1 MGRAH
6 TQIAKQEVQRKVVVV
21 YFIRPKDV
29 QYMISLLLGSVSVQ
43 SAPGRGYQIVHKTS
57 QSATYTAS
65 NPIYTKVDRGQT
77 TLTPWTDGF
86 HSAFN
91 DWVKKLGSLL
101 SASRSK

>member
-1 MGRAH
+1 M
-6 TQIAKQEVQRKVVVV
+6 V

-43 SAPGRGYQIVHKTS
+43 SAPGQGYQIVHKTS

-65 NPIYTKVDRGQT
+65 NPIYREVDRSQT
-77 TLTPWTDGF
+77 TLTPWTDGL
-86 HSAFN
+86 HSVFN